1 VHDLFVVEVVLTAPD
16 QAVREFMA
24 QGRPCPQ
31 ARPYPVFCRELARG
45 ACPQAFRVTR
55 PPIAGS
61 EMLSRPVS
69 TCPARRRSKL
79 GSSVTVT
86 TTSYQ
91 PWNRSSDSGP
101 SHSAR
106 VEHARDLLA
115 GVCVKQSYAG
125 ISLARIAH

>member
-1 VHDLFVVEVVLTAPD
+1 MPAGTAVP
-16 QAVREFMA
+16 
-24 QGRPCPQ
+24 G
-31 ARPYPVFCRELARG
+31 VFRELAQG

-86 TTSYQ
+86 ATSYQ
-91 PWNRSSDSGP
+91 PLNRSSDRGP
-101 SHSAR
+101 GTPAGGAR
-106 VEHARDLLA
+106 V
-115 GVCVKQSYAG
+115 
-125 ISLARIAH
+125 